1 MKYDIYGI
9 GNALV
14 DKEFEVTEAFLQAE
28 GIEKG
33 MMSLIDEAQ
42 QINLLSQLKQ
52 TFGLKKRAGGGSA
65 ANSMV
70 AASQFGAKTFYA
82 CKVAND
88 ETGEFYRKDLHAAG
102 VTTRLDELN
111 LSDKGT
117 TGKCMVM
124 VTPDAERTMNTFLGI
139 TADFCEKE
147 LHLDD
152 LKQAQYL
159 YIEGYLVTSDVSRAA
174 AIKAR
179 NTAQNNGVKVAMT
192 FSDPA
197 MVTYFKNNMA
207 EMMGEHIDILFGN
220 EEECMTFTNTDNL
233 DNAIVALNK
242 IADKL
247 VITLGS
253 KGALVVN
260 GTKQIQ
266 ISAQTVTAIDTNG
279 AGDMFAGAFM
289 YGITQGWDD
298 QQSASLA
305 NQAAANIVTVFG
317 ARLDSA
323 THQQLLDSVTA
334 TIT

>member
-14 DKEFEVTEAFLQAE
+14 DKEFEVSEQFLGRA

-33 MMSLIDEAQ
+33 LMSLIDAAQ
-42 QINLLSQLKQ
+42 QIRLLAQLTQ
-52 TFGLKKRAGGGSA
+52 EFGLKKRAGGGSA

-88 ETGEFYRKDLHAAG
+88 ETGQFYQRDLKAAG
-102 VTTRLDELN
+102 VVTRLDELS
-111 LSDKGT
+111 LRDQGA
-117 TGKCMVM
+117 TGQCMVM

-139 TADFCEKE
+139 TADFCEQE
-147 LHLDD
+147 LHLED

-174 AIKAR
+174 AITAR
-179 NTAQNNGVKVAMT
+179 NVAKQNNVKIAMT

-197 MVTYFKNNMA
+197 MVTYFKDNMA
-207 EMMGEHIDILFGN
+207 EMIGDHIDILFGN
-220 EEECMTFTNTDNL
+220 EEECLTFTGCEHL
-233 DNAIVALNK
+233 DDAITALTK

-253 KGALVVN
+253 KGAMVVK
-260 GTKQIQ
+260 GSEQIV
-266 ISAQTVTAIDTNG
+266 IAAHAVDAVDTNG

-289 YGITQGWDD
+289 YGVTQGWDD
-298 QQSASLA
+298 KQSARLA
-305 NQAAANIVTVFG
+305 NQAAAEVVSVFG
-317 ARLDSA
+317 ARLEGE
-323 THQQLLDSVTA
+323 THQRLLQNS
-334 TIT
+334 

>member
-14 DKEFEVTEAFLQAE
+14 DKEFEVTDSFLEAS

-33 MMSLIDEAQ
+33 MMSLIDEDQ
-42 QINLLSQLKQ
+42 QISLLSQLKQ
-52 TFGLKKRAGGGSA
+52 QFGLKKRAGGGSA

-88 ETGEFYRKDLHAAG
+88 ETGQFYQQDLHDAG
-102 VTTRLDELN
+102 VVTRLDELA
-111 LSDKGT
+111 LSDQGA

-139 TADFCEKE
+139 TADFCEQE

-152 LKQAQYL
+152 LKQAEYL

-179 NTAQNNGVKVAMT
+179 NTAKAHNVKIAMT

-197 MVTYFKNNMA
+197 MVTYFRDNMA
-207 EMMGEHIDILFGN
+207 EMIGDKIDILFGN
-220 EEECMTFTNTDNL
+220 KEECMTFTGSDNL
-233 DNAIVALNK
+233 DDAISALTK
-242 IADKL
+242 IANKV

-253 KGALVVN
+253 KGAMVVN
-260 GTKQIQ
+260 GAEKIQIQ
-266 ISAQTVTAIDTNG
+266 AHAVEAIDTNG
-279 AGDMFAGAFM
+279 AGDMFAGTFM
-289 YGITQGWDD
+289 YGVTQGWDD
-298 QQSASLA
+298 EKSARLA
-305 NQAAANIVTVFG
+305 NQAAAEVVSVFG

-323 THQQLLDSVTA
+323 AHQQLLNNL
-334 TIT
+334 